1 MIRSVMLGTSFL
13 IVSATAYVLLTV
25 GEFVATGCAPNSLT
39 INAFL
44 FLTGLSGLIVLLSP
58 PASSQRYRL
67 RF

>member
-1 MIRSVMLGTSFL
+1 MKRVFRQGAKFL
-13 IVSATAYVLLTV
+13 LAVAVAYGLLRV
-25 GEFVATGCAPNSLT
+25 GEFVATGFSPDSLT